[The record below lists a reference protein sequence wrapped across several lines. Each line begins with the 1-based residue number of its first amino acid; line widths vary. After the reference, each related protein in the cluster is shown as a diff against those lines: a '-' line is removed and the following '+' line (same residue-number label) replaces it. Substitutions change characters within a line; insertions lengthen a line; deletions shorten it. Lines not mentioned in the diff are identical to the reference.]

1 MASALNMLASEE
13 ANGGNVRLMN
23 LSHTPAE
30 TLSKVLSD
38 FHRVKDRVLFSKT
51 ENKWEHAETECHEKQ
66 IKKKKVLGGITSIY
80 SKNSMMVSKQFRLI
94 SIELLLSFM

>member
-13 ANGGNVRLMN
+13 ANGGNVQLMN
-23 LSHTPAE
+23 WGHTPAE

-51 ENKWEHAETECHEKQ
+51 KNKWEHAETACHEKQ
-66 IKKKKVLGGITSIY
+66 IFFFVGGHHIHLF
-80 SKNSMMVSKQFRLI
+80 K
-94 SIELLLSFM
+94 ELYDGK